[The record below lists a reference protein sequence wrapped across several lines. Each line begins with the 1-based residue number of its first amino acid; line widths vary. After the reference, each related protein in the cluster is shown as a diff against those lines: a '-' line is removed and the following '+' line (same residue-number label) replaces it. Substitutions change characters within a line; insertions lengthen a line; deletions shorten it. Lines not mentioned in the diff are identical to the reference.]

1 MPQSDSNHTGDIPM
15 DIKLSEQLEGVI
27 DALTLSHTRAEI
39 AMRTMRQ
46 QRVHFGL
53 EYTYP
58 DSDIKQLIGKLRY
71 MQRLAQRR
79 EAAEGATE
87 R

>member
-1 MPQSDSNHTGDIPM
+1 M
-15 DIKLSEQLEGVI
+15 DEKLSEQLVAVI
-27 DALTLSHTRAEI
+27 DALTLSYTQAEI

-53 EYTYP
+53 EYDYP
-58 DSDIKQLIGKLRY
+58 DSDIKQLVSKLRY
-71 MQRLAQRR
+71 MQRIAQRR
-79 EAAEGATE
+79 EAAEAETE